1 MKKVAVRK
9 QKFNK
14 RKNYKHVNRMEY
26 LNILSKLLISLTLSL
41 PRVPYGNKNS
51 DLKKLI
57 KFK

>member
-14 RKNYKHVNRMEY
+14 RKNSKHVNRMEY

-41 PRVPYGNKNS
+41 PRVPWQQKQ
-51 DLKKLI
+51 
-57 KFK
+57 